1 MTRNEALKY
10 RAAIEQSAQF
20 LDDKTALSV
29 KCFYPVWE
37 ENAAYTAG
45 HKVAYKGKLWRCM
58 MAHTSQAAWEPE
70 NAASLWEVINET
82 HSGTVDDPIPYE
94 GNMALTA
101 GLYYVQDYTVYLCNR
116 DTGAPVYNTLAELV
130 GVYVERI

>member
-1 MTRNEALKY
+1 MTRSEALKY

-29 KCFYPVWE
+29 KCFYPAWA
-37 ENAAYTAG
+37 ENAAYAAG
-45 HKVAYKGKLWRCM
+45 HKVTYNGKLWRCV
-58 MAHTSQAAWEPE
+58 MAHNSQVTWKPE

-94 GNMALTA
+94 GNMALTND
-101 GLYYVQDYTVYLCNR
+101 LHYVQNNVVYLCFR

-130 GVYVERI
+130 GVYVEKV